1 MSQEL
6 ITDIKKLFRF
16 SGMLDSLRDTTKNLC
31 DIKDVDVNT
40 IISLNNRYNFILD
53 EVKSTINEELQS
65 EFAKFSEKTE
75 DNISLPH
82 IYFLASQMSQYLELL
97 HQTPDFLLSKQVRDA
112 NVVEISEAIENK
124 FGKKE
129 LVQFGFNV

>member
-31 DIKDVDVNT
+31 EIKDVDQST
-40 IISLNNRYNFILD
+40 IASLNSRYNFILD
-53 EVKSTINEELQS
+53 EVKTTINEELQS
-65 EFAKFSEKTE
+65 EFAKFSEKSE
-75 DNISLPH
+75 NNISLPH

-129 LVQFGFNV
+129 LVQFGFNA